1 MNQFAS
7 LGSEMGDDEL
17 ITDEEFQ
24 KKLTDQEKTI
34 FEALVIAIN
43 QTHIIRMKKFQ

>member
-1 MNQFAS
+1 MNQFPTG
-7 LGSEMGDDEL
+7 GSEFGDDEL
-17 ITDEEFQ
+17 ISDEEFQ

-43 QTHIIRMKKFQ
+43 QTHIIRMKKF